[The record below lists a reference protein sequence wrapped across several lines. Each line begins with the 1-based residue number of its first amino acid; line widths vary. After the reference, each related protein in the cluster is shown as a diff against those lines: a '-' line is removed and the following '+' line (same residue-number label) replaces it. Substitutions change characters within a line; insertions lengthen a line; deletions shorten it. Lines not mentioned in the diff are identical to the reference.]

1 MSRSVIFACK
11 LEIIAAGSL
20 ISGGEAGDE
29 ARSRVEGEEGN
40 WVDLTLS
47 VGLC

>member
-1 MSRSVIFACK
+1 MIFACK
-11 LEIIAAGSL
+11 LEIIAARSL

-29 ARSRVEGEEGN
+29 ARSRVVEGEEGN
-40 WVDLTLS
+40 WVELTLS